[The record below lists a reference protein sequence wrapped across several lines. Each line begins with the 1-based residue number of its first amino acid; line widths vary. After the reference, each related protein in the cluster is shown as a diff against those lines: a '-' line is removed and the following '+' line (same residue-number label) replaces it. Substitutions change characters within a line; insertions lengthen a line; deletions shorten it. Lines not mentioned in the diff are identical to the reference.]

1 MTIAPPL
8 SGGSGLTGKRGRT
21 TANVCETNARE
32 TNVNTAAHFMFA
44 ALIRINPDDKQ
55 NSCAIS
61 VIRGGKRFFI
71 EQRSLIHRG
80 LHRFFRRLFAVREMS
95 AFVCVF
101 GGQFFGCGGGALRN
115 PRAEKGRSFILRFR
129 ISDFGLLSR
138 PMPQFAYRA
147 RNAQGGLVEGVLD
160 CSDRAVAIHQIESQ
174 QCVPIRIELVGAE
187 PKVVGRNGAA
197 QATPTQSLKIPHGQ
211 LLIFTEQLAHL
222 LQAGMTLDEGLSIL
236 QKRLK
241 QPRVQQMTRAL
252 HQALVDGR
260 SFSRALGE
268 FPRIFPPLY
277 VNLVA
282 AGEASGALP
291 QILLRVVKH
300 LMQAKDLRD
309 RVQQALI
316 YPAFLALA
324 GAILITI
331 FITFMVPQLTGFM
344 SETGGALPLPTRIL
358 LQIHHL
364 ITGYWWVGVL
374 LVIGAIIGFRAFVRT
389 NEGRIAWD
397 RFRLII
403 PGYGRV
409 IRHRYY
415 AQFSRTLGTLME
427 NGIPL
432 LRALDLVTEIAANR
446 FLEEKLKEVRR
457 AVIDGA
463 TLSAALQE
471 QKLFPDLLT
480 DMMAVGEQTGHF
492 AETMQS
498 IADVYERE
506 LDRTVAVIS
515 QLIPPVIIVV
525 IAVLV
530 GFVVFSILS
539 AVFEMTHSL
548 QFRPH

>member
-1 MTIAPPL
+1 
-8 SGGSGLTGKRGRT
+8 
-21 TANVCETNARE
+21 
-32 TNVNTAAHFMFA
+32 
-44 ALIRINPDDKQ
+44 
-55 NSCAIS
+55 
-61 VIRGGKRFFI
+61 
-71 EQRSLIHRG
+71 
-80 LHRFFRRLFAVREMS
+80 
-95 AFVCVF
+95 
-101 GGQFFGCGGGALRN
+101 
-115 PRAEKGRSFILRFR
+115 
-129 ISDFGLLSR
+129 
-138 PMPQFAYRA
+138 
-147 RNAQGGLVEGVLD
+147 
-160 CSDRAVAIHQIESQ
+160 
-174 QCVPIRIELVGAE
+174 
-187 PKVVGRNGAA
+187 
-197 QATPTQSLKIPHGQ
+197 
-211 LLIFTEQLAHL
+211 
-222 LQAGMTLDEGLSIL
+222 
-236 QKRLK
+236 
-241 QPRVQQMTRAL
+241 
-252 HQALVDGR
+252 
-260 SFSRALGE
+260 
-268 FPRIFPPLY
+268 
-277 VNLVA
+277 
-282 AGEASGALP
+282 
-291 QILLRVVKH
+291 

-358 LQIHHL
+358 LHIHHA
-364 ITGYWWVGVL
+364 ITRYWWVGAL
-374 LVIGAIIGFRAFVRT
+374 LAIGAIIGFRAFVRT
-389 NEGRIAWD
+389 DEGRITWD
-397 RFRLII
+397 RFRLLI

-415 AQFSRTLGTLME
+415 AQFSRTLGTLIE

-432 LRALDLVTEIAANR
+432 LRSLDLVTEIAGNR
-446 FLEEKLKEVRR
+446 FLELKLGQVRR

-492 AETMQS
+492 AEAMQS

>member
-1 MTIAPPL
+1 
-8 SGGSGLTGKRGRT
+8 
-21 TANVCETNARE
+21 
-32 TNVNTAAHFMFA
+32 
-44 ALIRINPDDKQ
+44 
-55 NSCAIS
+55 
-61 VIRGGKRFFI
+61 
-71 EQRSLIHRG
+71 
-80 LHRFFRRLFAVREMS
+80 
-95 AFVCVF
+95 
-101 GGQFFGCGGGALRN
+101 
-115 PRAEKGRSFILRFR
+115 
-129 ISDFGLLSR
+129 
-138 PMPQFAYRA
+138 MPQFAYRA

-160 CSDRAVAIHQIESQ
+160 CADRAIAIRQIELQ
-174 QCVPIRIELVGAE
+174 QCVPIRIDVVGAE
-187 PKVVGRNGAA
+187 PKIASRDVAGP
-197 QATPTQSLKIPHGQ
+197 TPARQSLKIPHGQ
-211 LLIFTEQLAHL
+211 LLVFTEQLAHL

-236 QKRLK
+236 EKRLK
-241 QPRVQQMTRAL
+241 QPRVQQVTHAL
-252 HQALVDGR
+252 HQALIDGR
-260 SFSRALGE
+260 SFSQALSE

-277 VNLVA
+277 TNMVA

-291 QILLRVVKH
+291 QILVRLVKH

-324 GAILITI
+324 GAILITV

-344 SETGGALPLPTRIL
+344 SETGGTLPLPTRIL
-358 LQIHHL
+358 VHLHHA
-364 ITGYWWVGVL
+364 ITGYWWVGAL
-374 LVIGAIIGFRAFVRT
+374 LAVGVIIGFRAFVRSD
-389 NEGRIAWD
+389 EGRIAWD
-397 RFRLII
+397 RFRLLI
-403 PGYGRV
+403 PGYGR
-409 IRHRYY
+409 ITRHRHY

-432 LRALDLVTEIAANR
+432 LRALDLVTEIADNR
-446 FLEEKLKEVRR
+446 FLERKLVEVRR

-471 QKLFPDLLT
+471 QRLFPDLLT

-492 AETMQS
+492 AETMQT

-530 GFVVFSILS
+530 GFVVYSILS